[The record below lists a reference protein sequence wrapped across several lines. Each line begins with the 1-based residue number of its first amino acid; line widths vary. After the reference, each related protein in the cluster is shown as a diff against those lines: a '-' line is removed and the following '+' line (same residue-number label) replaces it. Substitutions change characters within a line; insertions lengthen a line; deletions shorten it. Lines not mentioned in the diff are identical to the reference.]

1 MSNPAG
7 GRPPAFGYLNALT
20 LPGWNR
26 FCGKQ
31 IFAGSLSTHMDCSL
45 ELRARAAPF
54 TLRVIPQ
61 QGRPVSH
68 AIPKPAAECGVP
80 TKAIPAIQL
89 IGIFIAISAS
99 ICPWNIW
106 DRPRVAPENSQA

>member
-1 MSNPAG
+1 MSNSSAES
-7 GRPPAFGYLNALT
+7 PPAVGYLNALT
-20 LPGWNR
+20 LRAWNR

-31 IFAGSLSTHMDCSL
+31 IFAGSLSTHMDCFL
-45 ELRARAAPF
+45 ELRARAARF

-68 AIPKPAAECGVP
+68 VIPKPAAECGVP

-99 ICPWNIW
+99 ICPWNVW
-106 DRPRVAPENSQA
+106 DRPRAAPENSQA

>member
-1 MSNPAG
+1 MSNSSAESL
-7 GRPPAFGYLNALT
+7 PAFGYLNVLT
-20 LPGWNR
+20 LPGCNR
-26 FCGKQ
+26 FYGKQ
-31 IFAGSLSTHMDCSL
+31 IFVGSLSTHMDCSL

-54 TLRVIPQ
+54 TLRVIPR

-106 DRPRVAPENSQA
+106 DRPRAAPENYQA